1 MKCGEGHMR
10 IQLSDGTDYDAS
22 GYAWTFDILCF
33 FAMSPTSQHEALYRR
48 GDEWVAQLRS
58 PIGDLFG
65 NFEPLPIY
73 EDELGEFPQM
83 DAVRNLIAEL
93 KAYTELLSLDE
104 VDFSRLS
111 ENIFLRAEWS
121 LIRRLATQ
129 ILVMLGIP
137 NVPFS
142 GNWGVFVD

>member
-1 MKCGEGHMR
+1 MR

-33 FAMSPTSQHEALYRR
+33 FAMSPTSQHEELYRR

-65 NFEPLPIY
+65 NFEPLPIHV
-73 EDELGEFPQM
+73 DEIGAFPQM
-83 DAVRNLIAEL
+83 DEARNLMAEL
-93 KAYTELLSLDE
+93 KAYTELLALGE
-104 VDFSRLS
+104 VDFSRPS
-111 ENIFLRAEWS
+111 ENVFLREEWS
-121 LIRRLATQ
+121 LIRRLAAQT
-129 ILVMLGIP
+129 LVVLEMP